1 MVELATTEAA
11 VIDRGQQQSA
21 PLDAAHARIAQ
32 LILNY
37 GSACAA
43 YHFGPE
49 VTAAFRTCM
58 AEIEKQLEVAC

>member
-11 VIDRGQQQSA
+11 VIDRDQQQVA

-43 YHFGPE
+43 YHFGSQ
-49 VTAAFRTCM
+49 VTRAYQACM
-58 AEIEKQLEVAC
+58 AEIEKQLGVA